1 MGTLRILV
9 AALALLPLAAAAR
22 EPGQGTIEV
31 SGGSTLGFGS
41 TQREVTTTVGGTEST
56 SESDVT
62 SMNVSGG
69 VLYYLTSGG
78 GVGLEVAYSSD
89 ETTAGSYARTVTSTA
104 IVPKIAGSVLLAEDL
119 SLFGELKVGYQ
130 AGSTDTRG
138 SSTPGADGRVE
149 NAGLRYAV
157 RGGVK
162 WFPTQDVSLNLG
174 LEYLVTRVTGDLP
187 TGGEQ
192 TIRSAGLRG
201 SAGVS
206 VYFGR

>member
-1 MGTLRILV
+1 MGTLKIVV
-9 AALALLPLAAAAR
+9 AALATLPLAVAAG
-22 EPGQGTIEV
+22 EPGEGTIEV
-31 SGGSTLGFGS
+31 TGGSTLGFGS
-41 TQREVTTTVGGTEST
+41 TLREVTTTVAGTETT

-62 SMNVSGG
+62 NMNVSGG
-69 VLYYLTSGG
+69 VLYYLTSNA
-78 GVGLEVAYSSD
+78 GVGMEIAYSSD
-89 ETTAGSYARTVTSTA
+89 ETTTGSYRRTVTSTA
-104 IVPKIAGSVLLAEDL
+104 IVPKIAGNLVLTEDV
-119 SLFGELKVGYQ
+119 SLFGELKLGYQ
-130 AGSTDTRG
+130 AGSTETSG
-138 SSTPGADGRVE
+138 SSAPGADGRAE
-149 NAGLRYAV
+149 NAGLRYAL

-162 WFPTQDVSLNLG
+162 WFPAQDVSLNLG